1 MNLNGHIDYLPDDE
15 QSRRDKILRALYGDS
30 VEEQQQ
36 EQTLTTE
43 ETQELRAL
51 QRLAAFLTASSE
63 DDSEEEHNRNVSSQ
77 NHSPKSRTNTA
88 SDDIFFEQ
96 QWNNLRRTIMTQ
108 FSDSQKPVMPQMPH
122 NVSFAGAATYSVT
135 RYGAIELLQFIPKA
149 TTRGFMA
156 AASICLVFLLGYMG
170 LMTMNSA
177 RLKRGPAINK
187 MKLTNLPPP
196 PATMEAAPP
205 PPLTTVGP
213 AARAGTPVPVPDAL
227 VAPDVK
233 DFANVDEISRAS
245 TSGGDGTDTGYLG
258 LASDVD
264 TEVREEEADPYA
276 FVPVEK
282 EPYIDIKD
290 LQKKVVYPDLAKRA
304 GIEGKVNIRVLVGK
318 NGVPKKHIIES
329 SDSDLLND
337 AAVRAVMSSVFT
349 PAIQNNQPIDC
360 WVSIPIVFRLR

>member
-1 MNLNGHIDYLPDDE
+1 MNLNGHIGSDSPSSSGWSDE
-15 QSRRDKILRALYGDS
+15 SQDKVLRALYGKFS
-30 VEEQQQ
+30 EEERTAFKQTMSAVEM
-36 EQTLTTE
+36 
-43 ETQELRAL
+43 QELRAL
-51 QRLAAFLTASSE
+51 QRLTEFLSASSFGE
-63 DDSEEEHNRNVSSQ
+63 EANPSEYLI
-77 NHSPKSRTNTA
+77 NTA
-88 SDDIFFEQ
+88 SDNTFYEQ
-96 QWNNLRRTIMTQ
+96 QWTILRSNIMQ
-108 FSDSQKPVMPQMPH
+108 QQSKYNQPILPQMPH
-122 NVSFAGAATYSVT
+122 NTSLAVVGANALSST

-149 TTRGFMA
+149 TTRGFAA
-156 AASICLVFLLGYMG
+156 AASICLLFLLGYTG
-170 LMTMNSA
+170 FMTYSSA

-196 PATMEAAPP
+196 PAATEAAPP
-205 PPLTTVGP
+205 PPPTAAGP

-245 TSGGDGTDTGYLG
+245 ITGGDGTDTGYLG

-318 NGVPKKHIIES
+318 NGMPKKHIIES

>member
-1 MNLNGHIDYLPDDE
+1 MNLNGQNLNERTPSSEAE
-15 QSRRDKILRALYGDS
+15 QSRQDKILRALYGELS
-30 VEEQQQ
+30 EEEQQSL
-36 EQTLTTE
+36 ERTLTDSE
-43 ETQELRAL
+43 MQEYRAL
-51 QRLAAFLTASSE
+51 QRLMARIP
-63 DDSEEEHNRNVSSQ
+63 RNKAQFAEAHIIS
-77 NHSPKSRTNTA
+77 A
-88 SDDIFFEQ
+88 SDTTFFEQ
-96 QWNNLRRTIMTQ
+96 QWRTLMAHSTLL
-108 FSDSQKPVMPQMPH
+108 KNPVMP
-122 NVSFAGAATYSVT
+122 SVPYHTPLT
-135 RYGAIELLQFIPKA
+135 RYGAVEIRQFIPKA
-149 TTRGFMA
+149 TQRGFAA
-156 AASICLVFLLGYMG
+156 AASLCLVFLLGYMG
-170 LMTMNSA
+170 LMTLSST

-196 PATMEAAPP
+196 PAATEAAPP
-205 PPLTTVGP
+205 PPPTTTAGP

-245 TSGGDGTDTGYLG
+245 TTGGDGTDTGYLG

-282 EPYIDIKD
+282 EPYIDIKE
-290 LQKKVVYPDLAKRA
+290 LQKKVTYPDLAKRA